1 MSIQRKLYLL
11 NMQRDHFIPVVR
23 SLYAVNGSSSLNALY
38 VGSMV
43 LLMFLVAYFLNVFG
57 MFLSRLSLFSLLYI
71 FSVVSGLSS
80 TLYCV
85 N

>member
-1 MSIQRKLYLL
+1 MELPLEIYISTS
-11 NMQRDHFIPVVR
+11 M
-23 SLYAVNGSSSLNALY
+23 
-38 VGSMV
+38 GSMV

-57 MFLSRLSLFSLLYI
+57 MFLSCLSLFSLLCI
-71 FSVVSGLSS
+71 FSFASGLSS

>member
-1 MSIQRKLYLL
+1 MVPL
-11 NMQRDHFIPVVR
+11 
-23 SLYAVNGSSSLNALY
+23 ALMRY

-57 MFLSRLSLFSLLYI
+57 MFLSRLSLFILLYI
-71 FSVVSGLSS
+71 FSFASGLSS